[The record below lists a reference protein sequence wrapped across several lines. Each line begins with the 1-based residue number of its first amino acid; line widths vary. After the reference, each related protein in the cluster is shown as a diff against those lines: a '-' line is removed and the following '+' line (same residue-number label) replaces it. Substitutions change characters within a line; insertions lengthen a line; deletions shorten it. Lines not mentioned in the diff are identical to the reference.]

1 VKVRFLP
8 ATAARW
14 EDLKILFG
22 PNGACAG
29 CWCMWFRLPRR
40 DWVAGKGEGN
50 KRALRKLLRAGTVPG
65 IIAYSG
71 DTSIG
76 WVAFAPREDYVRLAR
91 SRTLKPIDTRPVWSV
106 SCFYVARP
114 YRGKGLMTQLID
126 AAADFARKHGATLL
140 EGYPSNPKRRT
151 SDTFIYTGTLGS
163 FARAGFK
170 VAARP
175 SKAAVIMRRAL

>member
-1 VKVRFLP
+1 MKVRFLP

-40 DWVAGKGEGN
+40 EWAAGKGERN

-71 DTSIG
+71 DTPVG
-76 WVAFAPREDYVRLAR
+76 WVALAPREEYVRLAS
-91 SRTLKPIDTRPVWSV
+91 SRTLQPIDERPVWSV
-106 SCFYVARP
+106 SCFFIGRA
-114 YRGKGLMTQLID
+114 YRGQGLMTQLIE
-126 AAADFARKHGATLL
+126 AAADFARRRGATLI
-140 EGYPSNPKRRT
+140 EGYPANPKART
-151 SDTFIYTGTLGS
+151 ADAFLYTGTRS
-163 FARAGFK
+163 AFARAGFE

-175 SKAAVIMRRAL
+175 SKAAVIMRREM